1 MLGRFMPGGKV
12 AVPLSGDAPRTPP
25 RLQKLVRLVRPL
37 HPGRSAAGVV
47 LLAAALALIPLLL
60 ATLAFGRAFHASER
74 DRVDARLITATRV
87 SFDRIESAGTQ
98 AQAAAQKLASSPTL
112 QQALSLRDS
121 AALHALGYSRG
132 GIRVTA
138 SGAGAGPPS
147 APPGAIV
154 RTAFIERASTRIG
167 RVDAVLDVTPVIRT
181 VAHATRTQL
190 AIANGS
196 GLRTG
201 PLEGWRA
208 AVPIARV
215 VEASVRGRSYR
226 VLRTPLGSGLFLV
239 AAVPESEIA
248 ANVHHRQ
255 LLVFA
260 AGALTVIAL
269 ALAGLLLHQ
278 RGFLRG
284 RRRHRSS
291 VALVGDVAAAA
302 HDPHALLPVLLETA
316 VVALDAPGGR
326 VIWDGEVIASI
337 GSATPGRALVLA
349 LDEEAGDRRQI
360 VLHAPRGGFSAAD
373 LDVAGSLV
381 AQGRIALENARLHSV
396 VRRQAV
402 TDELTDLANRRRF
415 MDVLQQEVARALRFE
430 TPLAL
435 VLFDLD
441 HFKQINDRFGHQV
454 GDEVLRR
461 AARVIRERVRE
472 TDLPARI
479 GGEEFGVI
487 LTGTGGAGALA
498 VAEQLRHDLSQYV
511 EVAGEDWTV
520 TASFGVAVLHD
531 GDTAELLIGAAD
543 RALYRAKADGRNVV
557 RAEAE
562 ASSAA

>member
-1 MLGRFMPGGKV
+1 MAGRRL

-25 RLQKLVRLVRPL
+25 RLEKLVRLVRPL

-47 LLAAALALIPLLL
+47 LLAAGLALVPLLL
-60 ATLAFGRAFHASER
+60 ATLAFGRAFRASET
-74 DRVDARLITATRV
+74 DRADARLITATRIA
-87 SFDRIESAGTQ
+87 FDRIETAGTQ
-98 AQAAAQKLASSPTL
+98 AQAAAQKLAASPTL
-112 QQALSLRDS
+112 QQALATHD
-121 AALHALGYSRG
+121 AAAVQALGYSRTG
-132 GIRVTA
+132 LRVTA
-138 SGAGAGPPS
+138 ASAGASAPT

-154 RTAFIERASTRIG
+154 RTALIARGAKTIG
-167 RVDAVLDVTPVIRT
+167 RVDAVLDIGPIVQSIGD
-181 VAHATRTQL
+181 ATRTRLGL
-190 AIANGS
+190 ADAVAV
-196 GLRTG
+196 RTG
-201 PLEGWRA
+201 TLTGWAA

-215 VEASVRGRSYR
+215 MNASVNGRGYH

-239 AAVPESEIA
+239 AAVPDSAIA
-248 ANVHHRQ
+248 ASVHHRQ

-260 AGALTVIAL
+260 AGALTVLAL
-269 ALAGLLLHQ
+269 ALAGLLLQQ
-278 RGFLRG
+278 RGILRG

-302 HDPHALLPVLLETA
+302 HDPRALLPVLLETA

-326 VIWDGEVIASI
+326 VDWDGEVIASI
-337 GSATPGRALVLA
+337 GTETPGRPLVLS

-360 VLHAPRGGFSAAD
+360 VLHSPRGGFSSSD
-373 LDVAGSLV
+373 LDIAGSLV
-381 AQGRIALENARLHSV
+381 AQGRIAIENARLHTV

-415 MDVLQQEVARALRFE
+415 MEVLQQEVARALRFD
-430 TPLAL
+430 TPVSL

-441 HFKQINDRFGHQV
+441 HFKQINDRFGHQT
-454 GDEVLRR
+454 GDDVLRR
-461 AARVIRERVRE
+461 VARVIRERVRE

-479 GGEEFGVI
+479 GGEEFAVI

-511 EVAGEDWTV
+511 EVAREDWTV

-557 RAEAE
+557 RGEAE